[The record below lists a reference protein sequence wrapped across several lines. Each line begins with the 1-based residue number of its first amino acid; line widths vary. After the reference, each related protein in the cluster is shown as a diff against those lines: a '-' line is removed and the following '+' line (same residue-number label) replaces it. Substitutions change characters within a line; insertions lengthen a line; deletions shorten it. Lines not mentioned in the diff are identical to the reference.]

1 MNREN
6 TTNTSDDSAENPARK
21 IYQNPKLVIYG
32 NISEITRA
40 VDMNG
45 MADGG
50 GGGMNRT

>member
-6 TTNTSDDSAENPARK
+6 ENNSSDNSAENQTLKP
-21 IYQNPKLVIYG
+21 YQPPKLVIYG

-50 GGGMNRT
+50 GGGMNKT